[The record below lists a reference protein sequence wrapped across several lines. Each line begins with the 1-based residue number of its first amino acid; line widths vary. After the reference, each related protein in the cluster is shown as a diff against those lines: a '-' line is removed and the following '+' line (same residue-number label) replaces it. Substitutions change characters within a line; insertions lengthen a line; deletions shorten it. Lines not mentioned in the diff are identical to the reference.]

1 MYRVV
6 DAFEVNGVSVAE
18 REDGFGAV
26 FVTASGDERRVPW
39 RWLPQVVD
47 EIGGPVRV
55 LRSHHGQRNF
65 PGWYWSS
72 TLGRRVGF
80 ESWVARDHLLAL
92 DFDPDVVD
100 IVSQPFW
107 LVWRDGQGEQRRHAP
122 DFLVRRTA
130 GCTLVLDSRPRESMG
145 DRAAFAAVSQASGM
159 VGWEYAV
166 WDRLDP
172 VMAANYRWLGGYR
185 HPRCFDEAVAR
196 DLLAV
201 FIEPQLLMD
210 GAEAVGDPL
219 GTLPVL
225 YHLLWR
231 RWLVADLSVVLSHR
245 TMVRVSP
252 EVANL
257 SRDVAS
263 VSQVLPLLRRRVR

>member
-1 MYRVV
+1 MGRVV
-6 DAFEVNGVSVAE
+6 EAFELNGVSLAVG
-18 REDGFGAV
+18 EDGFDAV

-47 EIGGPVRV
+47 EIGGPVRA

-80 ESWVARDHLLAL
+80 ESWLARDHLLAL

-107 LVWRDGQGEQRRHAP
+107 LVWRDGQGKQRRHAP
-122 DFLVRRTA
+122 DFLVRRT
-130 GCTLVLDSRPRESMG
+130 GGRTLVLDSRPRESIG
-145 DRAAFAAVSQASGM
+145 DRAAFVAMSQASGM

-172 VMAANYRWLGGYR
+172 VMAANHRWLGGYR

-196 DLLAV
+196 ELLAV
-201 FIEPQLLMD
+201 FIEPQPLMD

-257 SRDVAS
+257 SKDVAS
-263 VSQVLPLLRRRVR
+263 LSQVLPLRRRRVR